1 MSSSARVVILTSA
14 EDVTA
19 SIPDDPHQHQ
29 GNCSHCL
36 YLMFGQLSSSK
47 PVVFPE
53 YCQINLRVTKILW
66 CFYSAPRHG

>member
-1 MSSSARVVILTSA
+1 MSSSARGVILASA

-29 GNCSHCL
+29 GKCSHCL
-36 YLMFGQLSSSK
+36 YLMFGQLNWE

-53 YCQINLRVTKILW
+53 YSQINSRVTKILW
-66 CFYSAPRHG
+66 CFYSAPE